1 MKIFKGDKTMEKKQY
16 ITPEMEITRF
26 NAEDIIV
33 TSDPQRIQNDETE
46 IMTGSSI

>member
-1 MKIFKGDKTMEKKQY
+1 MEKKQY